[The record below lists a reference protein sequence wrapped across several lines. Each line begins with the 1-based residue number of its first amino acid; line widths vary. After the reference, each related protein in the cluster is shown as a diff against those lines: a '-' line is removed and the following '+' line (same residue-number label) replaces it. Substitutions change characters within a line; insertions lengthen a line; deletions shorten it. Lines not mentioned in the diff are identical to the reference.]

1 MDQLQSIGK
10 ILLGNWY
17 GKIGDDIVEESW
29 SIPVVNSIMGMFRWI
44 KDAKI
49 YFYEFVVIDNVEE
62 KIKLKIKHFNSDF
75 TGWEEKTDFIY
86 YVLKD
91 VTDSKIIFGSDDPNE
106 KGRII
111 YERPDENTLIAIL
124 EMAQTGKVLKFEFTK
139 KIVNMI

>member
-1 MDQLQSIGK
+1 MDQLHSIGK
-10 ILLGNWY
+10 VLIGNWY

-29 SIPVVNSIMGMFRWI
+29 STPAANSIMGMFRWI

-49 YFYEFVVIDNVEE
+49 YFYEFIVIDKTEE

-75 TGWEEKTDFIY
+75 TGWEEKADFVY
-86 YVLKD
+86 YVLKE
-91 VTDSKIIFGSDDPNE
+91 VTDSKIIFGSDDPSE

-111 YERPDENTLIAIL
+111 YERPDENTLIAVL

-139 KIVNMI
+139 KT